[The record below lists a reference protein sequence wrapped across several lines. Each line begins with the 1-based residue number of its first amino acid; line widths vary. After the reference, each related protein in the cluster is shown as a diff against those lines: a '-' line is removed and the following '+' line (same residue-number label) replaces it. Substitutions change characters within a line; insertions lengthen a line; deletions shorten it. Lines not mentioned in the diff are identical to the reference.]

1 MLVYYFLYEQASG
14 KIQAQVI
21 NLILE
26 VYLEQELPIEK
37 VELMVAKEANCIS
50 SDNLKKLHAVIGE
63 KKTNLHLS
71 LLSIIL
77 EKRRD
82 SGAFKTSKKSASSF
96 LNEEW
101 LTAASGNA

>member
-1 MLVYYFLYEQASG
+1 
-14 KIQAQVI
+14 
-21 NLILE
+21 
-26 VYLEQELPIEK
+26 
-37 VELMVAKEANCIS
+37 MVAKEANCIS
-50 SDNLKKLHAVIGE
+50 SDNSKKLHAVIGE

-82 SGAFKTSKKSASSF
+82 SGAFKSSRKSASSF

-101 LTAASGNA
+101 LTAASGNAEVYKIYLKLIVEILCGKSL